1 MAPSAKG
8 ARARLVRVAAEYK
21 FCLSAGLKS
30 CLCAG
35 LAAACA
41 TTPPPTERVAAAR
54 AMVTQAQPIAA
65 RDAALELNTAQAK
78 LAGAEQ
84 AMQQG
89 EYESARR
96 LAEQAEV
103 DAKLAWTVAENVR
116 AQRAAAEVDRSVQ
129 ALRDEIERRKQ

>member
-1 MAPSAKG
+1 MAHSQQG
-8 ARARLVRVAAEYK
+8 AGARLVRVAVPYK
-21 FCLSAGLKS
+21 FCRRAGL
-30 CLCAG
+30 CAL
-35 LAAACA
+35 LALGSACA
-41 TTPPPTERVAAAR
+41 STAPPTERVAAAR

-65 RDAALELNTAQAK
+65 RDAPLELNTAQAK
-78 LAGAEQ
+78 LASAEQ

-103 DAKLAWTVAENVR
+103 DAKLAWTVAENVK

-129 ALRDEIERRKQ
+129 SLREEIQRRKQ